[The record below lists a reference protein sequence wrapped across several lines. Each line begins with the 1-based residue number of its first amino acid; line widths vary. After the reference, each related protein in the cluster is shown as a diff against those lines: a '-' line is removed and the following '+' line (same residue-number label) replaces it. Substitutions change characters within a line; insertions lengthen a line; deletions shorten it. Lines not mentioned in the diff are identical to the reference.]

1 MTGDLRQKVLE
12 LVAIVG
18 QSDPNLNDVRSARA
32 DGGRAPGLWCV
43 RPLTRGNQNAALQL
57 LQCEAVMNEIVD
69 IVLKTYELMGKLDA
83 DRLTQ
88 SREKISAYLETLAS
102 TGQRDSQKLAVY
114 GLAYLKQLHD
124 GPDPR
129 YSGC

>member
-1 MTGDLRQKVLE
+1 MTK
-12 LVAIVG
+12 
-18 QSDPNLNDVRSARA
+18 
-32 DGGRAPGLWCV
+32 
-43 RPLTRGNQNAALQL
+43 GNQNAALQL

-69 IVLKTYELMGKLDA
+69 RVLKTYELMGRLDA
-83 DRLTQ
+83 DRLNQ

-102 TGQRDSQKLAVY
+102 TGQRDAQKLAVY

>member
-1 MTGDLRQKVLE
+1 
-12 LVAIVG
+12 
-18 QSDPNLNDVRSARA
+18 
-32 DGGRAPGLWCV
+32 
-43 RPLTRGNQNAALQL
+43 
-57 LQCEAVMNEIVD
+57 MNEIVD
-69 IVLKTYELMGKLDA
+69 RVLKTYELMGRLDA

-88 SREKISAYLETLAS
+88 SREKIIAYLETLAS
-102 TGQRDSQKLAVY
+102 TGQRDSQKLAIY